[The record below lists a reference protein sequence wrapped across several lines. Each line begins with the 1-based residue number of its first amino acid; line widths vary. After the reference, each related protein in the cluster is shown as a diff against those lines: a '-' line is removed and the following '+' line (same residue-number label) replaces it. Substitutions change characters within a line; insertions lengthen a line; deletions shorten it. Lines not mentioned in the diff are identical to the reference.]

1 MALRFFNNILN
12 SGIDVTPDTMYRDLQ
27 QEFINAQWD
36 NTTALYTVQEEEDIG
51 SKAYNDLE
59 VWLVPTVS
67 DTSTGMKDVR
77 DFNKLIFKDIT
88 HTVKRGLMYKFDNC
102 YWIVHSYSEYDGVV
116 QDCGIRRCN
125 NILKIVD
132 PQNGSIFVI
141 PCVVDYDMAASTV
154 KVTKYILTPNNHA
167 VIMVQGNED
176 TLRLFKTNKRFMLSG
191 RPFKLYG
198 YQNAVGY
205 DLDNPSSTLLYLDL
219 FLDEFRDGDD
229 IENGVA
235 ANEIYNYSLQ
245 INSEDLVLSENSS
258 GILSAT
264 VNLNGEEVDRNV
276 IWESDN
282 SEIVEINSDGSYNI
296 IGQVGESAIIKA
308 TLDGNDNIYDTITIT
323 IGEIGEDIKI
333 VLNPSFDLI
342 RQYSTI
348 QFNIEVYYN
357 GVLLDRS
364 IDIEC
369 KTNSEIFTILENESG
384 YALTSSGISSSAQ
397 YIIIKAS
404 CESPYFEK
412 ETFIPINAVS
422 MLG

>member
-1 MALRFFNNILN
+1 
-12 SGIDVTPDTMYRDLQ
+12 
-27 QEFINAQWD
+27 
-36 NTTALYTVQEEEDIG
+36 
-51 SKAYNDLE
+51 
-59 VWLVPTVS
+59 
-67 DTSTGMKDVR
+67 
-77 DFNKLIFKDIT
+77 
-88 HTVKRGLMYKFDNC
+88 MYKFDNC
-102 YWIVHSYSEYDGVV
+102 YWIVHSYSVYDGVV

-132 PQNGSIFVI
+132 PQNGSIFAI

-198 YQNAVGY
+198 YQNAVEY

-357 GVLLDRS
+357 GILLDRS

-369 KTNSEIFTILENESG
+369 KTNSEIFTILKNESG